1 MSRLV
6 PHPLLSLGLLIMWG
20 VLTSFSIGQMLLGTV
35 IALVA
40 GRAAATI
47 EPNHMRFRRPDLFL
61 KLFFIVG
68 LDIIRSNFGVVMLIL
83 TRERHGER
91 RSGFVEIPLTIRSD
105 GALAGLAV
113 IITATPGTTWV
124 EYDSR
129 SGTLLLHVFDL
140 LPRDNWALIVQN
152 RYQPLLARIFE

>member
-6 PHPLLSLGLLIMWG
+6 PHPLLSLLLFLLWG
-20 VLTSFSIGQMLLGTV
+20 VFTSFTPGQMLLGAA

-40 GRAAATI
+40 GRAVATV
-47 EPNHMRFRRPDLFL
+47 EPEPLRFRRPDLFV

-68 LDIIRSNFGVVMLIL
+68 IDIIRSNRDVVRLIL
-83 TRERHGER
+83 SGGRHGER
-91 RSGFVEIPLTIRSD
+91 VSGFVPIPLTIRSE

-129 SGTLLLHVFDL
+129 TGVLLLHVFDL
-140 LPRDNWALIVQN
+140 RETDDWATLVQT
-152 RYQPLLARIFE
+152 RYQPLLAGVFE

>member
-6 PHPLLSLGLLIMWG
+6 PHPLLSLGLLVMWG
-20 VLTSFSIGQMLLGTV
+20 ALTSFSIGQMLLGAL
-35 IALVA
+35 IALAA
-40 GRAAATI
+40 GRAVATI
-47 EPNHMRFRRPDLFL
+47 EPERMRFRRPDLFV
-61 KLFFIVG
+61 KLFFVVG
-68 LDIIRSNFGVVMLIL
+68 LDIIRSNIGVAKLIL

-91 RSGFVEIPLTIRSD
+91 RSDFVPIPLTIRSD

-129 SGTLLLHVFDL
+129 NGVLLLHVFDL
-140 LPRDNWALIVQN
+140 LPKDDWAAIVQN

>member
-1 MSRLV
+1 MSRLI
-6 PHPLLSLGLLIMWG
+6 PHPLLSLMLFLLWG
-20 VLTSFSIGQMLLGTV
+20 VFSGFTPGQMLLGAV

-40 GRAAATI
+40 GRAVATV
-47 EPNHMRFRRPDLFL
+47 EPERLRFRRPDLFL

-68 LDIIRSNFGVVMLIL
+68 LDIMRSNRDVARLIL
-83 TRERHGER
+83 TRGRHGQR
-91 RSGFVEIPLTIRSD
+91 IAGFVPIPLTIRSE

-129 SGTLLLHVFDL
+129 AGVLLLHVYDL
-140 LPRDNWALIVQN
+140 RPEDDWATLVQT
-152 RYQPLLARIFE
+152 RYQPLLAKVFE